1 MILHGLGGS
10 LAENLVVLQ
19 VRKQRRGRRLARE
32 QGEDDEQADRT
43 VEVAMTRKRRR
54 RGGRRRTASV
64 ELTLPYLPVGSTS
77 TYPGSSAKRPPPPPS
92 PPLLCTCRAPI
103 ILLFPTPPNHTR
115 ATEQEAAL
123 PLPQA
128 PHRPPAFIAAPNQH
142 PSQEIFSLVPY
153 GRGDQSCRRGIR
165 CGISRARR
173 EGFISVE
180 APPPLSPGLNVSAG
194 QECQRA
200 ISNGDE
206 DERKILAGQPVGR
219 AVHGV
224 ESRSFRDTCE
234 RTRIS
239 PSMGSAMVYFSESR
253 E

>member
-92 PPLLCTCRAPI
+92 PPLLCTCRGPI
-103 ILLFPTPPNHTR
+103 ILLQITHEQRSKKPCSHSPMHLTDPLRRLHSSQLPSPN
-115 ATEQEAAL
+115 
-123 PLPQA
+123 
-128 PHRPPAFIAAPNQH
+128 RPRIHLN
-142 PSQEIFSLVPY
+142 SQEIFCLVPY
-153 GRGDQSCRRGIR
+153 GRGDRSC
-165 CGISRARR
+165 
-173 EGFISVE
+173 
-180 APPPLSPGLNVSAG
+180 
-194 QECQRA
+194 
-200 ISNGDE
+200 
-206 DERKILAGQPVGR
+206 
-219 AVHGV
+219 
-224 ESRSFRDTCE
+224 
-234 RTRIS
+234 
-239 PSMGSAMVYFSESR
+239 
-253 E
+253 